1 MYVQGSST
9 RRPRRVHRSL
19 IFTFLRCAVF
29 LTSLGFSACDV
40 GLRST
45 SLGLK
50 VASLRAMRGLFFV
63 IIPQI
68 SHTLSSACLPR
79 MEQLC
84 KSRDVRSTRF
94 GLLNLGSS
102 VLGPIA
108 KES

>member
-1 MYVQGSST
+1 MRVYVQGSST
-9 RRPRRVHRSL
+9 RRQRQVHRSL
-19 IFTFLRCAVF
+19 IFTFLR

-50 VASLRAMRGLFFV
+50 VASLRAMRGLFVV